1 MTDGDEGPEDTQP
14 GIATPDRHVYG
25 PRPLSALLPA
35 LTRPAFRRRSP
46 AAAQVMADWATIV
59 GPALAAMTVPRRLSA
74 GTLTVGC
81 AGPIALE
88 LQHMTGEVMARINT
102 HLGVPTVK
110 ALRFEQS
117 TPDSPPAARP
127 PPPPP
132 EVAEAAEAAVG
143 SLPEGELRAALASLG
158 RAVLADQP
166 VRNIPS
172 TLRRS
177 KR

>member
-35 LTRPAFRRRSP
+35 LTKPAFRRRSP
-46 AAAQVMADWATIV
+46 AAAQVMADWAAIV
-59 GPALAAMTVPRRLSA
+59 GPALAAMTVPRRLTA

-81 AGPIALE
+81 SGPIALE
-88 LQHMTGEVMARINT
+88 LQHMTGEVMTRINT

-110 ALRFEQS
+110 VMRFEQIAPEAQAAAS
-117 TPDSPPAARP
+117 AQPAR
-127 PPPPP
+127 P
-132 EVAEAAEAAVG
+132 EVAKAVEAAVAG
-143 SLPEGELRAALASLG
+143 LPEGELRAALASLG
-158 RAVLADQP
+158 RAVLADRP
-166 VRNIPS
+166 LRNNPS